1 MKGHFLI
8 IGVLLLVVSVLITL
22 NIFFQQ
28 SLQMEIAEQF
38 NEQQQLISKSIADN
52 IAEYIHFLKEDV
64 LSIVSI
70 LSKMDI
76 RNKNGFEWLEKNVI
90 RNKMAVKRDIKILN
104 SRGDIVFTQDD
115 ENSRHPIPSEIL
127 RLIKDQAP
135 DSINILETS
144 STLYITSPVYRQ
156 NMLKNIIVLSVRIN
170 DIANHFITDVP
181 SESKDSEDRNY
192 VCLIDKNGNLLYH
205 PARQSEIGKNIL
217 KTDPACLK
225 CHLNF
230 KLEKMIIEGKTKNKS
245 RYIAPFGQDK
255 ILAFSP
261 VNIHNL
267 LWTVIVSAHYSEAT
281 RTTQQSMKFYS
292 YLIISILITTILVST
307 ALIAF
312 NKKRIQAKEIAKR
325 QKAMEK
331 YAIALEEQVNKR
343 TEELLSEKEKLNT
356 IVSAIGSGIILFNKE
371 GEIQW
376 ANQMVK
382 EKLGSDVI
390 GMPCDE
396 LFSECE
402 VSGPYSLKDDVETV
416 IMSNMFGQKGKYFQ
430 VITAPVKGENGEVH
444 GYIQLIQDVT
454 ELKRMEEQMTNSE
467 KLASIGRLAAGI
479 AHEIGNPL
487 TSIFSFVQILREIE
501 QEEFKKDSLK
511 TISFH
516 INRISEILKQLS
528 GFSKMPIGEPRQCQ
542 INEIIESSINLIQY
556 DKKAKEIDIIE
567 KLSPSLPEVSIDCN
581 QLSQV
586 FVNLILNAIDAMP
599 NGGELTVKS
608 FVKRNNIVI
617 QFKDQGLGIPKENLI
632 KIFDPF
638 YTTKEKGTGLGLAVS
653 YNIVKKMNGTLTV
666 ESEVNKGS
674 TFTITIPIKERSE
687 T

>member
-1 MKGHFLI
+1 
-8 IGVLLLVVSVLITL
+8 
-22 NIFFQQ
+22 
-28 SLQMEIAEQF
+28 
-38 NEQQQLISKSIADN
+38 
-52 IAEYIHFLKEDV
+52 
-64 LSIVSI
+64 
-70 LSKMDI
+70 
-76 RNKNGFEWLEKNVI
+76 
-90 RNKMAVKRDIKILN
+90 
-104 SRGDIVFTQDD
+104 
-115 ENSRHPIPSEIL
+115 
-127 RLIKDQAP
+127 
-135 DSINILETS
+135 
-144 STLYITSPVYRQ
+144 
-156 NMLKNIIVLSVRIN
+156 
-170 DIANHFITDVP
+170 
-181 SESKDSEDRNY
+181 
-192 VCLIDKNGNLLYH
+192 
-205 PARQSEIGKNIL
+205 
-217 KTDPACLK
+217 
-225 CHLNF
+225 
-230 KLEKMIIEGKTKNKS
+230 
-245 RYIAPFGQDK
+245 
-255 ILAFSP
+255 
-261 VNIHNL
+261 
-267 LWTVIVSAHYSEAT
+267 
-281 RTTQQSMKFYS
+281 
-292 YLIISILITTILVST
+292 
-307 ALIAF
+307 
-312 NKKRIQAKEIAKR
+312 
-325 QKAMEK
+325 
-331 YAIALEEQVNKR
+331 
-343 TEELLSEKEKLNT
+343 
-356 IVSAIGSGIILFNKE
+356 
-371 GEIQW
+371 
-376 ANQMVK
+376 MVK

-402 VSGPYSLKDDVETV
+402 VSGHYSLKDDVETV

-674 TFTITIPIKERSE
+674 TFTITIPIKPIKERSE